1 MNEEAWW
8 SLVNIDP
15 KAAAL
20 RLWQQTLGLL
30 VPAVADDDTQQ
41 AGAAPQ

>member
-20 RLWQQTLGLL
+20 RLWQLSRGLL
-30 VPAVADDDTQQ
+30 IPAIVADETQQ
-41 AGAAPQ
+41 PGAAPQ

>member
-20 RLWQQTLGLL
+20 RLWQHTRGLL
-30 VPAVADDDTQQ
+30 VPAVATDESQQ
-41 AGAAPQ
+41 AGATPQ